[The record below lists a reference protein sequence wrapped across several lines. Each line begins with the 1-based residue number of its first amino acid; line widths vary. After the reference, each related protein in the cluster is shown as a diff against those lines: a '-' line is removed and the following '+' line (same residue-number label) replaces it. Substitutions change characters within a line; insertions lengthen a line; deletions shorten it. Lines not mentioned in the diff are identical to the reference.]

1 MRQSKM
7 NKIHTDFKLPIQKC
21 IDGQSVK
28 DLSDTE
34 LLAVIVGTGIKNI
47 DVLEL
52 SAKII
57 KNMGGLSAISKA
69 GLREIAIEKGLG
81 LKKAVK
87 IQAAFEI
94 GKRVITDVTDL
105 KHISS
110 PNAVWN
116 LLLPEIACLQKEEFR
131 VLVVNN
137 KNMLLKKIIVS
148 VGTIT
153 EAIVHP
159 REVFRDAIKEAGS
172 GIIVTHNHPSGN
184 ASPSKQDI
192 DTTKRLVEAGK
203 IVGIPLLDHIILTNA
218 SYYSMKENGY
228 I

>member
-1 MRQSKM
+1 MS
-7 NKIHTDFKLPIQKC
+7 KIHADFKLPIQKC
-21 IDGQSVK
+21 IDGGSVR

-52 SAKII
+52 SAKMI
-57 KNMGGLSAISKA
+57 KNMGGLSAVSKA
-69 GLREIAIEKGLG
+69 GLREIAMEKGLG

-94 GKRVITDVTDL
+94 GRRVITDVTDL

-110 PNAVWN
+110 PNAVWH

-148 VGTIT
+148 IGTIT

-184 ASPSKQDI
+184 ATPSKQDI
-192 DTTKRLVEAGK
+192 DTTKRLVDAGK
-203 IVGIPLLDHIILTNA
+203 IVGIPLLDHIILTNS

-228 I
+228 M

>member
-1 MRQSKM
+1 M
-7 NKIHTDFKLPIQKC
+7 NKMSTGFKLPVQKC
-21 IDGQSVK
+21 IDGESVR

-34 LLAVIVGTGIKNI
+34 LLAVIVGTGTKDI

-52 SAKII
+52 SAKMI
-57 KNMGGLSAISKA
+57 KKMGGLSAVSKA
-69 GLREIAIEKGLG
+69 GLREIAAEKGLG

-94 GKRVITDVTDL
+94 GRRVITDISDL

-110 PNAVWN
+110 PDAVWN

-192 DTTKRLVEAGK
+192 ETTKRLVEAGR
-203 IVGIPLLDHIILTNA
+203 IVGIPLLDHIILTNS

-228 I
+228 MP

>member
-1 MRQSKM
+1 MSR
-7 NKIHTDFKLPIQKC
+7 IHSDFKLPVQKC
-21 IDGQSVK
+21 IDGESVNN
-28 DLSDTE
+28 LSDTE
-34 LLAVIVGTGIKNI
+34 LLAVIVGVGTKET

-52 SAKII
+52 SAGMI

-69 GLREIAIEKGLG
+69 GLREIAKIKGIG

-94 GKRVITDVTDL
+94 GKRVITDITDL

-137 KNMLLKKIIVS
+137 KNMLLKKSIVS

-159 REVFRDAIKEAGS
+159 REVFRDAIKESGS

-184 ASPSKQDI
+184 AFPSRQDI
-192 DTTKRLVEAGK
+192 DTTKRLVDAGK
-203 IVGIPLLDHIILTNA
+203 IVGIPLLDHIILTNS

-228 I
+228 MS

>member
-1 MRQSKM
+1 MSRM
-7 NKIHTDFKLPIQKC
+7 HTDYKLPVQKC
-21 IDGQSVK
+21 IEGESVR

-34 LLAVIVGTGIKNI
+34 LLAVILGTGIKNI

-57 KNMGGLSAISKA
+57 KSMGGLSAVSRA
-69 GLREIAIEKGLG
+69 GLREIAAEKGLG

-94 GKRVITDVTDL
+94 GRRVITDVTDL

-110 PNAVWN
+110 PNAVWH
-116 LLLPEIACLQKEEFR
+116 LLLPEIAGLQKEEFR

-137 KNMLLKKIIVS
+137 KNMLLKKSIVS

-159 REVFRDAIKEAGS
+159 REVFRDAIREAGS

-184 ASPSKQDI
+184 AAPSKQDI
-192 DTTKRLVEAGK
+192 DTTKRLNEAGK
-203 IVGIPLLDHIILTNA
+203 IVGIPLLDHIILTNS

-228 I
+228 MP

>member
-1 MRQSKM
+1 MSR
-7 NKIHTDFKLPIQKC
+7 IHVDFKLPVQKC
-21 IDGQSVK
+21 IDGESVR
-28 DLSDTE
+28 DLSDIE
-34 LLAVIVGTGIKNI
+34 LLAVIVGTGIKDI

-52 SAKII
+52 SSAII
-57 KNMGGLSAISKA
+57 KNMGGLSAVSRA
-69 GLREIAIEKGLG
+69 GLREIAMEKGLG
-81 LKKAVK
+81 LKTAVK

-94 GKRVITDVTDL
+94 GRRVITDITDL

-110 PNAVWN
+110 PGAVWN

-137 KNMLLKKIIVS
+137 KNMLLKKTVVS

-203 IVGIPLLDHIILTNA
+203 IVGIPLLDHIILTNL

-228 I
+228 MA

>member
-1 MRQSKM
+1 MSE
-7 NKIHTDFKLPIQKC
+7 IHADYKLPVQKC
-21 IDGQSVK
+21 IDGESVRN
-28 DLSDTE
+28 LSDTE

-52 SAKII
+52 SAMMI
-57 KNMGGLSAISKA
+57 KNMGGLSAVSKA
-69 GLREIAIEKGLG
+69 GLREIASIKGFG
-81 LKKAVK
+81 LIKAVK

-94 GKRVITDVTDL
+94 GRRVITDTSDL

-110 PNAVWN
+110 PASVWS

-137 KNMLLKKIIVS
+137 KNMLLKKSIVS
-148 VGTIT
+148 IGTIT

-184 ASPSKQDI
+184 ATPSRQDI
-192 DTTKRLVEAGK
+192 ETTKRLVEAGK
-203 IVGIPLLDHIILTNA
+203 IVGIPLLDHIILTNS

-228 I
+228 IL

>member
-1 MRQSKM
+1 M
-7 NKIHTDFKLPIQKC
+7 NKMHADFKLPVQKC
-21 IDGQSVK
+21 IDGESVK
-28 DLSDTE
+28 NLSDTE
-34 LLAVIVGTGIKNI
+34 LLAVIVGTGIKDI

-52 SAKII
+52 SAKMI
-57 KNMGGLSAISKA
+57 KNMGGLSAVSKA
-69 GLREIAIEKGLG
+69 GLREIAAEKGLG
-81 LKKAVK
+81 LKTAVK
-87 IQAAFEI
+87 ILVAFEI
-94 GKRVITDVTDL
+94 GRRVITDVTDL

-148 VGTIT
+148 IGTIT

-203 IVGIPLLDHIILTNA
+203 IVGIPLLDHIILTNS

-228 I
+228 MA

>member
-1 MRQSKM
+1 MNKM
-7 NKIHTDFKLPIQKC
+7 NTGFKLPVQKC
-21 IDGQSVK
+21 IDGESVR

-34 LLAVIVGTGIKNI
+34 LLAVIVGTGTRDI

-52 SAKII
+52 SAKMI
-57 KNMGGLSAISKA
+57 KKMGGLSAVSKA
-69 GLREIAIEKGLG
+69 GLREIAAEKGLG

-94 GKRVITDVTDL
+94 GRRVITDITDL

-110 PNAVWN
+110 PDAVWN

-184 ASPSKQDI
+184 ASPSRQDI
-192 DTTKRLVEAGK
+192 ETTKRLVEAGK
-203 IVGIPLLDHIILTNA
+203 IVGIPLLDHIILTNS

-228 I
+228 MP

>member
-1 MRQSKM
+1 MSKM
-7 NKIHTDFKLPIQKC
+7 HTDYKLPIQKC
-21 IDGQSVK
+21 IDGESVQ

-34 LLAVIVGTGIKNI
+34 LLAVILGTGIKNM

-52 SAKII
+52 SAIII
-57 KNMGGLSAISKA
+57 KKMGGLSAVSKA
-69 GLREIAIEKGLG
+69 GLREIAAEKGLG

-94 GKRVITDVTDL
+94 GRRVITDITEL

-110 PNAVWN
+110 PDAVWQ

-137 KNMLLKKIIVS
+137 KNLLLKKSIIS
-148 VGTIT
+148 IGTIT

-159 REVFRDAIKEAGS
+159 REVFRDAIREAGS

-184 ASPSKQDI
+184 SSPSKQDI
-192 DTTKRLVEAGK
+192 ETTKRLVEAGK
-203 IVGIPLLDHIILTNA
+203 IVGIPLLDHIILTNT

-228 I
+228 LP

>member
-1 MRQSKM
+1 MSR
-7 NKIHTDFKLPIQKC
+7 IHSDFKLPVQKC
-21 IDGQSVK
+21 IDGESVNN
-28 DLSDTE
+28 LSDTE
-34 LLAVIVGTGIKNI
+34 LLAVIVGVGTKET

-52 SAKII
+52 SAGMI

-69 GLREIAIEKGLG
+69 GLREIAKIKGIG

-94 GKRVITDVTDL
+94 GKRVITDITDL

-137 KNMLLKKIIVS
+137 KNMLLKKSIVS

-159 REVFRDAIKEAGS
+159 REVFRDAIKESGS

-184 ASPSKQDI
+184 AFPSRQDI
-192 DTTKRLVEAGK
+192 DTTKRLVDAGK
-203 IVGIPLLDHIILTNA
+203 IVGIPLLDHIILTNS

-228 I
+228 MP

>member
-1 MRQSKM
+1 MSR
-7 NKIHTDFKLPIQKC
+7 IHADFKLPIQKC
-21 IDGQSVK
+21 IDGESVRE
-28 DLSDTE
+28 LSDTE
-34 LLAVIVGTGIKNI
+34 LLAVIIGTGSRES

-52 SAKII
+52 SARII
-57 KNMGGLSAISKA
+57 KKMGGLSAVSKA
-69 GLREIAIEKGLG
+69 GLREIAAEKGLG

-87 IQAAFEI
+87 IQTAFEI
-94 GKRVITDVTDL
+94 GRRVITDKTDYR
-105 KHISS
+105 HISS

-137 KNMLLKKIIVS
+137 KNMLLKKSIVS

-159 REVFRDAIKEAGS
+159 REVFRDAIRESGS
-172 GIIVTHNHPSGN
+172 GIIVTHNHPSGS
-184 ASPSKQDI
+184 ASPSRQDI

-203 IVGIPLLDHIILTNA
+203 IVGIPLLDHIILTNS

-228 I
+228 MH

>member
-1 MRQSKM
+1 M
-7 NKIHTDFKLPIQKC
+7 NKIHSDFKLPIQKC

-57 KNMGGLSAISKA
+57 KNMGGLSAVSKA
-69 GLREIAIEKGLG
+69 GLREIAAEKGLG

-94 GKRVITDVTDL
+94 GRRVITDVTDL

-137 KNMLLKKIIVS
+137 KNMLLKKVIVS

-184 ASPSKQDI
+184 AAPSKQDI

-203 IVGIPLLDHIILTNA
+203 IVGIPLLDHIILTNT

-228 I
+228 IA

>member
-1 MRQSKM
+1 MNKM
-7 NKIHTDFKLPIQKC
+7 NTGFKLPVQKC
-21 IDGQSVK
+21 IDGESVR

-34 LLAVIVGTGIKNI
+34 LLAVIVGTGTKDN

-52 SAKII
+52 SAKMI
-57 KNMGGLSAISKA
+57 KKMGGLSAVSKA
-69 GLREIAIEKGLG
+69 GLREIAAEKGLG

-94 GKRVITDVTDL
+94 GRRVITDISDL

-110 PNAVWN
+110 PDAVWN

-192 DTTKRLVEAGK
+192 ETTKRLVEAGK
-203 IVGIPLLDHIILTNA
+203 IVGIPLLDHIILTNS

-228 I
+228 MP

>member
-1 MRQSKM
+1 M
-7 NKIHTDFKLPIQKC
+7 NKIHSDFKLPIQKC

-34 LLAVIVGTGIKNI
+34 LLAVIIGTGIKNI

-57 KNMGGLSAISKA
+57 KNMGGLSAVSKA
-69 GLREIAIEKGLG
+69 GLREIAAEKGLG

-94 GKRVITDVTDL
+94 GRRVITDVTDL

-137 KNMLLKKIIVS
+137 KNMLLKKVIVS

-184 ASPSKQDI
+184 AAPSKQDI

>member
-1 MRQSKM
+1 MNKM
-7 NKIHTDFKLPIQKC
+7 NTGFKLPVQKC
-21 IDGQSVK
+21 IDGESVR

-34 LLAVIVGTGIKNI
+34 LLAVIVGTGTRDI

-52 SAKII
+52 SAKMI
-57 KNMGGLSAISKA
+57 KNMGGLSAVSKA
-69 GLREIAIEKGLG
+69 GLREIAAEKGLG

-94 GKRVITDVTDL
+94 GRRVITDITGL

-110 PNAVWN
+110 PDAVWN

-184 ASPSKQDI
+184 AAPSKQDI
-192 DTTKRLVEAGK
+192 ETTKRLVEAGR
-203 IVGIPLLDHIILTNA
+203 IVGIPLLDHIILTNS

-228 I
+228 MP

>member
-1 MRQSKM
+1 MARVLK
-7 NKIHTDFKLPIQKC
+7 N
-21 IDGQSVK
+21 
-28 DLSDTE
+28 LSDTE
-34 LLAVIVGTGIKNI
+34 LLAVIIGTGIKNV

-57 KNMGGLSAISKA
+57 KSMGGLSAISKA
-69 GLREIAIEKGLG
+69 GLREIAAEKGLG
-81 LKKAVK
+81 LHKAVK
-87 IQAAFEI
+87 IHCAFEI
-94 GKRVITDVTDL
+94 GRRVITDVTDL

-148 VGTIT
+148 IGTIT

-184 ASPSKQDI
+184 AAPSKQDI

-203 IVGIPLLDHIILTNA
+203 IVGIPLLDHIILTNS

-228 I
+228 MT

>member
-1 MRQSKM
+1 M

>member
-1 MRQSKM
+1 MS
-7 NKIHTDFKLPIQKC
+7 KIHTDYKLPIQKC
-21 IDGQSVK
+21 IDGESVRN
-28 DLSDTE
+28 LSDTE

-52 SAKII
+52 SSGII
-57 KNMGGLSAISKA
+57 KNMGGLSAVSKA
-69 GLREIAIEKGLG
+69 GLREIAAEKGFG
-81 LKKAVK
+81 LIKAVK
-87 IQAAFEI
+87 IHSAFEI
-94 GKRVITDVTDL
+94 GRRVITDVTDF

-148 VGTIT
+148 IGTIT

-184 ASPSKQDI
+184 ASPSRQDI
-192 DTTKRLVEAGK
+192 DTTTRLVEAGK
-203 IVGIPLLDHIILTNA
+203 IVGIPLLDHIILTNS

-228 I
+228 MS

>member
-1 MRQSKM
+1 MS
-7 NKIHTDFKLPIQKC
+7 KIHTDYKLPVQKC
-21 IDGQSVK
+21 IDGESVQ
-28 DLSDTE
+28 DLSDIE
-34 LLAVIVGTGIKNI
+34 LLAVIVGTGTRDI

-52 SAKII
+52 SAKMI
-57 KNMGGLSAISKA
+57 KNMGGLSAVSKA
-69 GLREIAIEKGLG
+69 GLREISAEKGFG

-94 GKRVITDVTDL
+94 GRRVITDITDL
-105 KHISS
+105 KQISS

-137 KNMLLKKIIVS
+137 KNMLLKKSIVS
-148 VGTIT
+148 IGTIT

-159 REVFRDAIKEAGS
+159 REVFRDAIREAGS

-184 ASPSKQDI
+184 ATPSRQDI

-203 IVGIPLLDHIILTNA
+203 IVGIPLLDHIILTNS

-228 I
+228 MV

>member
-1 MRQSKM
+1 MPVNKM
-7 NKIHTDFKLPIQKC
+7 HADYKLPVQKC
-21 IDGQSVK
+21 IDGECVR

-34 LLAVIVGTGIKNI
+34 LLAVIVGTGTKES
-47 DVLEL
+47 DVLEV
-52 SAKII
+52 AARII
-57 KNMGGLSAISKA
+57 KNTGGLPGLSRS
-69 GLREIAIEKGLG
+69 GLREIAAEKGIG

-94 GKRVITDVTDL
+94 GRRVITDITDL

-110 PNAVWN
+110 PAAVWY

-137 KNMLLKKIIVS
+137 KNMLLKKTIVS

-159 REVFRDAIKEAGS
+159 REVFRDAIRESGS

-184 ASPSKQDI
+184 ANPSRQDI
-192 DTTKRLVEAGK
+192 ETTKRLVDAGK
-203 IVGIPLLDHIILTNA
+203 IVGIPLLDHIIMTNS

-228 I
+228 MP